1 MVSGAVADGD
11 ELPSRRVLSALLG
24 LNPNTV
30 QKACRMLEEEGL
42 LVSHAGAKSCVRVT
56 PELRERVRAELIRS
70 DAVAAASAFRRMGV
84 PLEEAI
90 ELVKKGYSMTIFPEG
105 TRNKGAEGS
114 LLEFKSGAFRVATK
128 AKAPIVPLAI
138 TGSRDIMENHHMF
151 MHPAHVTI
159 RVLEPIETDGL
170 TKEQVR
176 ALPRRTADI
185 IAAHLPNHS
194 GNR

>member
-1 MVSGAVADGD
+1 MIDFGAFRAEDGTPIYLQIIKYLKQGVVSGAVADGD

-70 DAVAAASAFRRMGV
+70 DALAAASAFRRMGV

-90 ELVKKGYSMTIFPEG
+90 ELVKRAYEE
-105 TRNKGAEGS
+105 AE
-114 LLEFKSGAFRVATK
+114 E
-128 AKAPIVPLAI
+128 
-138 TGSRDIMENHHMF
+138 
-151 MHPAHVTI
+151 
-159 RVLEPIETDGL
+159 
-170 TKEQVR
+170 
-176 ALPRRTADI
+176 
-185 IAAHLPNHS
+185 
-194 GNR
+194 

>member
-1 MVSGAVADGD
+1 MIDFGALRAEDGTPIYLQIIKYLKQGVVSGAVADGD

-90 ELVKKGYSMTIFPEG
+90 ELVKRAYEE
-105 TRNKGAEGS
+105 AE
-114 LLEFKSGAFRVATK
+114 E
-128 AKAPIVPLAI
+128 
-138 TGSRDIMENHHMF
+138 
-151 MHPAHVTI
+151 
-159 RVLEPIETDGL
+159 
-170 TKEQVR
+170 
-176 ALPRRTADI
+176 
-185 IAAHLPNHS
+185 
-194 GNR
+194 

>member
-1 MVSGAVADGD
+1 MIDFGAFRAEDGTPIYLQIIKYLKQGVVSGAVADGD

-56 PELRERVRAELIRS
+56 PELRERVRVELIRS

-90 ELVKKGYSMTIFPEG
+90 ELVKRAYEE
-105 TRNKGAEGS
+105 AE
-114 LLEFKSGAFRVATK
+114 E
-128 AKAPIVPLAI
+128 
-138 TGSRDIMENHHMF
+138 
-151 MHPAHVTI
+151 
-159 RVLEPIETDGL
+159 
-170 TKEQVR
+170 
-176 ALPRRTADI
+176 
-185 IAAHLPNHS
+185 
-194 GNR
+194 

>member
-1 MVSGAVADGD
+1 MIDFGAFRAEDGTPIYLQIIKYLKQGVVSGAVADGD

-42 LVSHAGAKSCVRVT
+42 LVSHAGAKSCVRVR

-90 ELVKKGYSMTIFPEG
+90 ELVKRAYEE
-105 TRNKGAEGS
+105 AE
-114 LLEFKSGAFRVATK
+114 E
-128 AKAPIVPLAI
+128 
-138 TGSRDIMENHHMF
+138 
-151 MHPAHVTI
+151 
-159 RVLEPIETDGL
+159 
-170 TKEQVR
+170 
-176 ALPRRTADI
+176 
-185 IAAHLPNHS
+185 
-194 GNR
+194 

>member
-1 MVSGAVADGD
+1 MIDFGAFRAEDGTPIYLQIIKYLKQGVVSGAVADGD

-70 DAVAAASAFRRMGV
+70 VAVAAASAFRRMGV

-90 ELVKKGYSMTIFPEG
+90 ELVKRAYEE
-105 TRNKGAEGS
+105 AE
-114 LLEFKSGAFRVATK
+114 E
-128 AKAPIVPLAI
+128 
-138 TGSRDIMENHHMF
+138 
-151 MHPAHVTI
+151 
-159 RVLEPIETDGL
+159 
-170 TKEQVR
+170 
-176 ALPRRTADI
+176 
-185 IAAHLPNHS
+185 
-194 GNR
+194 

>member
-1 MVSGAVADGD
+1 MIDFGAFRAEDGSPIYLQIIKYLKQGVVSGAVADGD

-84 PLEEAI
+84 PLEDAI
-90 ELVKKGYSMTIFPEG
+90 ELVKRAYEE
-105 TRNKGAEGS
+105 AE
-114 LLEFKSGAFRVATK
+114 E
-128 AKAPIVPLAI
+128 
-138 TGSRDIMENHHMF
+138 
-151 MHPAHVTI
+151 
-159 RVLEPIETDGL
+159 
-170 TKEQVR
+170 
-176 ALPRRTADI
+176 
-185 IAAHLPNHS
+185 
-194 GNR
+194 

>member
-1 MVSGAVADGD
+1 MIDFGAFRAEDGTPIYLQIIKYLKQGVVSGAVADGD
-11 ELPSRRVLSALLG
+11 KLPSRRVLSALLG

-90 ELVKKGYSMTIFPEG
+90 ELVKRAYEE
-105 TRNKGAEGS
+105 AE
-114 LLEFKSGAFRVATK
+114 E
-128 AKAPIVPLAI
+128 
-138 TGSRDIMENHHMF
+138 
-151 MHPAHVTI
+151 
-159 RVLEPIETDGL
+159 
-170 TKEQVR
+170 
-176 ALPRRTADI
+176 
-185 IAAHLPNHS
+185 
-194 GNR
+194 

>member
-1 MVSGAVADGD
+1 MIDFGAFRAEDGSPIYLQIIKYLKQGVVSGAVRDGD

-70 DAVAAASAFRRMGV
+70 DALAAASAFRRMGV

-90 ELVKKGYSMTIFPEG
+90 ELVKRAYEE
-105 TRNKGAEGS
+105 AE
-114 LLEFKSGAFRVATK
+114 E
-128 AKAPIVPLAI
+128 
-138 TGSRDIMENHHMF
+138 
-151 MHPAHVTI
+151 
-159 RVLEPIETDGL
+159 
-170 TKEQVR
+170 
-176 ALPRRTADI
+176 
-185 IAAHLPNHS
+185 
-194 GNR
+194 